1 MIKQHINLG
10 AGGWNILIYYGVDI
24 RHSNDI
30 RKVLRKLGCSEEDI
44 KKSLR
49 VLTRSLNTGMTFSNL
64 EKRTSFVC
72 IAKTTS
78 AEQFVNTIIHES
90 KHVQSHICKYYR
102 IEEDGET
109 AAYMIGYI
117 VERMYRVL
125 KLYKRY
131 GRF

>member
-1 MIKQHINLG
+1 MVKQYIELG
-10 AGGWNILIYYGVDI
+10 ANEWKILVYYGVDRWHINEI
-24 RHSNDI
+24 RH
-30 RKVLRKLGCSEEDI
+30 VLIKLGCPERDI

-49 VLTRSLNTGMTFSNL
+49 VLIHSLNTGMTFSNL
-64 EKRTSFVC
+64 EMRTSFVC

-90 KHVQSHICKYYR
+90 KHVQSHICKYYK

-117 VERMYRVL
+117 VERMYRML